1 MRKHVLSDLW
11 TEERGVSLIETLA
24 AVMIV
29 ATVVTGSIGVL
40 GAATRASGKVETG
53 AGLQQVA
60 RSQIEAIQQSPFQNN
75 PANYPAITGLPDG
88 VSVTISVTDPGTSYR
103 YPDPDNSSLTGVVQ
117 QVEVTAVESDT
128 VETLVFYKIRT
139 P

>member
-1 MRKHVLSDLW
+1 MLKHALYYLR

-40 GAATRASGKVETG
+40 GAATRASGDVETG
-53 AGLQQVA
+53 ARLLQVV

-103 YPDPDNSSLTGVVQ
+103 YPNPDNSSLTGVVQ
-117 QVEVTAVESDT
+117 QVEVTAVDGDA
-128 VETLVFYKIRT
+128 VETMVFYKIRT